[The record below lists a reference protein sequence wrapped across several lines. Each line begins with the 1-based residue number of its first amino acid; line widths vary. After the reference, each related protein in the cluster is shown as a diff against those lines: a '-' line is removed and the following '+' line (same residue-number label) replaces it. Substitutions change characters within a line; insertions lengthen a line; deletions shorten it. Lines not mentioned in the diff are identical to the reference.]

1 MRTSSLE
8 HGPHIGR
15 PLAVTGSFVCLDLR
29 HFLMSLFSHPTPTHF
44 AFAHGG

>member
-1 MRTSSLE
+1 MRTSALA

-15 PLAVTGSFVCLDLR
+15 PLPVMGSFWSLDAHHDLISV
-29 HFLMSLFSHPTPTHF
+29 LLHPTPTHA